1 MKFFRKLKEKLFSTS
16 SKIKDGL
23 EGIIDNQ
30 SIENVQEEQSK
41 QDKLDKNLSQ
51 KINENF
57 EQKKE
62 KTLEESHKNNI
73 KIDKTKSLVS
83 VSNKSKELPNTVE
96 KIQKTSSSKK
106 TGIFSKII
114 KTVEKVTKKR
124 KLDDKMLN
132 EIEDLLISSDIGVST
147 ASLIVEKIKKEN
159 FSKELD
165 IKQLKQLISDEIY
178 EIMNVSD
185 SFLKIKEDQLNIW
198 LFVGVNGS
206 GKTTT
211 IGKIAKQEKDNGK
224 KVILAAADTF
234 RAAAVDQLSI
244 WSKRVGI
251 EMVKGEEKSDPASV
265 VYKAIEEAKLYYA
278 SNDRGKMIM
287 ACGTGKTYT
296 SLKIAEAIANKKF
309 VLYMVPSLALMS
321 QSIREWKNDCEE
333 EFIAFSACS
342 DKKVGKVKS
351 DNDQIQV
358 KLNELGYDFD
368 ERNINKLFKQFKNL
382 ADKKKQVFEEDLYAM
397 VESEKNFQKKMPIN
411 LIDLSLKCGQGKN
424 AEAKLKLEI
433 FGEKKLIKEVG
444 NGPIDAIFN
453 ALKALIPNKANLIV
467 YQVNAIT
474 KGTDAQAEVNVRLE
488 EKSISVQGQGSD
500 IDTMVASA
508 KAYINA
514 MNKLILKRKRANDSK
529 SVFQTSNEKLN
540 KHVI

>member
-30 SIENVQEEQSK
+30 SIENVKEEQSK
-41 QDKLDKNLSQ
+41 QDKLDKSLSQ

-83 VSNKSKELPNTVE
+83 VSNKSKELPSTVE

-178 EIMNVSD
+178 EIMDVSD

-265 VYKAIEEAKLYYA
+265 VYKAIEEAKKSDYDLLLIDTA
-278 SNDRGKMIM
+278 GRLQNKTDLMQELEKIIRVIKKQDPSAPHNCLIVLDATTGQNVISQVEVFLQSAGLTGIIMTKLDGTARGGVLV
-287 ACGTGKTYT
+287 AVT
-296 SLKIAEAIANKKF
+296 KKF
-309 VLYMVPSLALMS
+309 NLPIYR
-321 QSIREWKNDCEE
+321 I
-333 EFIAFSACS
+333 
-342 DKKVGKVKS
+342 G
-351 DNDQIQV
+351 
-358 KLNELGYDFD
+358 LGEKIEDLETFD
-368 ERNINKLFKQFKNL
+368 PKLFSR
-382 ADKKKQVFEEDLYAM
+382 V
-397 VESEKNFQKKMPIN
+397 I
-411 LIDLSLKCGQGKN
+411 
-424 AEAKLKLEI
+424 
-433 FGEKKLIKEVG
+433 VG
-444 NGPIDAIFN
+444 LDNNP
-453 ALKALIPNKANLIV
+453 V
-467 YQVNAIT
+467 
-474 KGTDAQAEVNVRLE
+474 
-488 EKSISVQGQGSD
+488 
-500 IDTMVASA
+500 
-508 KAYINA
+508 
-514 MNKLILKRKRANDSK
+514 
-529 SVFQTSNEKLN
+529 
-540 KHVI
+540 

>member
-23 EGIIDNQ
+23 EGIIDKQ
-30 SIENVQEEQSK
+30 SIENVKEEQSK
-41 QDKLDKNLSQ
+41 QDTLDNNLSQ
-51 KINENF
+51 KLNENF

-62 KTLEESHKNNI
+62 KTLKESHKNNI

-83 VSNKSKELPNTVE
+83 ISNKNKELPNTVE
-96 KIQKTSSSKK
+96 QTQKTSSSKK

-178 EIMNVSD
+178 EIMDVSD
-185 SFLKIKEDQLNIW
+185 SILKIKEDQLNIW

-265 VYKAIEEAKLYYA
+265 VYKAIEEAKK
-278 SNDRGKMIM
+278 NDYDLLLIDTAGRLQNKTDLMQELEKIIRVIKKQDPSAPHNCLIVLDATSGQNVNSQVEVFLQSAGLTGIIMTKLDGTARGGVLV
-287 ACGTGKTYT
+287 AVT
-296 SLKIAEAIANKKF
+296 KKF
-309 VLYMVPSLALMS
+309 NLPIYR
-321 QSIREWKNDCEE
+321 I
-333 EFIAFSACS
+333 
-342 DKKVGKVKS
+342 G
-351 DNDQIQV
+351 
-358 KLNELGYDFD
+358 LGEKIEDLETFD
-368 ERNINKLFKQFKNL
+368 PKLFSR
-382 ADKKKQVFEEDLYAM
+382 V
-397 VESEKNFQKKMPIN
+397 I
-411 LIDLSLKCGQGKN
+411 
-424 AEAKLKLEI
+424 
-433 FGEKKLIKEVG
+433 VG
-444 NGPIDAIFN
+444 LDNNP
-453 ALKALIPNKANLIV
+453 V
-467 YQVNAIT
+467 
-474 KGTDAQAEVNVRLE
+474 
-488 EKSISVQGQGSD
+488 
-500 IDTMVASA
+500 
-508 KAYINA
+508 
-514 MNKLILKRKRANDSK
+514 
-529 SVFQTSNEKLN
+529 
-540 KHVI
+540 

>member
-41 QDKLDKNLSQ
+41 QDKLDKSLSQ

-178 EIMNVSD
+178 EIMDVSD

-265 VYKAIEEAKLYYA
+265 VYKAIEEAK
-278 SNDRGKMIM
+278 
-287 ACGTGKTYT
+287 
-296 SLKIAEAIANKKF
+296 
-309 VLYMVPSLALMS
+309 
-321 QSIREWKNDCEE
+321 
-333 EFIAFSACS
+333 
-342 DKKVGKVKS
+342 KS
-351 DNDQIQV
+351 DYDLLLIDTAGRLQNKTDLMQELEKIIRVIKKQDPSAPHNCLIVLDATTGQNVISQV
-358 KLNELGYDFD
+358 EVFLQSAGLTGIIMTKLDGTARGGVLVAVTNKFNLPIYRIGLGEKIEDLETFD
-368 ERNINKLFKQFKNL
+368 PKLFSR
-382 ADKKKQVFEEDLYAM
+382 V
-397 VESEKNFQKKMPIN
+397 I
-411 LIDLSLKCGQGKN
+411 
-424 AEAKLKLEI
+424 
-433 FGEKKLIKEVG
+433 VG
-444 NGPIDAIFN
+444 LDNNP
-453 ALKALIPNKANLIV
+453 V
-467 YQVNAIT
+467 
-474 KGTDAQAEVNVRLE
+474 
-488 EKSISVQGQGSD
+488 
-500 IDTMVASA
+500 
-508 KAYINA
+508 
-514 MNKLILKRKRANDSK
+514 
-529 SVFQTSNEKLN
+529 
-540 KHVI
+540 

>member
-30 SIENVQEEQSK
+30 SIENIQEEQSK
-41 QDKLDKNLSQ
+41 QDKLDKSLSQ

-83 VSNKSKELPNTVE
+83 VSNKSKELPSTVE

-124 KLDDKMLN
+124 KLDDKMLY

-265 VYKAIEEAKLYYA
+265 VYKAIEEAKKSDYDLLLIDTA
-278 SNDRGKMIM
+278 GRLQNKTDLMQELEKIIRVIKKQDPSAPHNCLIVLDATTGQNVISQVEVFLQSAGLTGIIMTKLDGTARGGVLV
-287 ACGTGKTYT
+287 AVT
-296 SLKIAEAIANKKF
+296 KKF
-309 VLYMVPSLALMS
+309 NLPIYR
-321 QSIREWKNDCEE
+321 I
-333 EFIAFSACS
+333 
-342 DKKVGKVKS
+342 G
-351 DNDQIQV
+351 
-358 KLNELGYDFD
+358 LGEKIEDLETFD
-368 ERNINKLFKQFKNL
+368 PKLFSR
-382 ADKKKQVFEEDLYAM
+382 V
-397 VESEKNFQKKMPIN
+397 I
-411 LIDLSLKCGQGKN
+411 
-424 AEAKLKLEI
+424 
-433 FGEKKLIKEVG
+433 VG
-444 NGPIDAIFN
+444 LDNNP
-453 ALKALIPNKANLIV
+453 V
-467 YQVNAIT
+467 
-474 KGTDAQAEVNVRLE
+474 
-488 EKSISVQGQGSD
+488 
-500 IDTMVASA
+500 
-508 KAYINA
+508 
-514 MNKLILKRKRANDSK
+514 
-529 SVFQTSNEKLN
+529 
-540 KHVI
+540 

>member
-30 SIENVQEEQSK
+30 SIENVKEEQSK
-41 QDKLDKNLSQ
+41 QDKLDKSLSQ

-265 VYKAIEEAKLYYA
+265 VYKAIEEAKK
-278 SNDRGKMIM
+278 NDYDLLLIDTAGRLQNKTDLMQELEKIIRVIKKQDPSAPHNCLIVLDATTGQNVISQVEVFLQSAGLTGIIMTKLDGTARGGVLV
-287 ACGTGKTYT
+287 AVT
-296 SLKIAEAIANKKF
+296 KKF
-309 VLYMVPSLALMS
+309 NLPIYR
-321 QSIREWKNDCEE
+321 I
-333 EFIAFSACS
+333 
-342 DKKVGKVKS
+342 G
-351 DNDQIQV
+351 
-358 KLNELGYDFD
+358 LGEKIEDLETFD
-368 ERNINKLFKQFKNL
+368 PKLFSR
-382 ADKKKQVFEEDLYAM
+382 V
-397 VESEKNFQKKMPIN
+397 I
-411 LIDLSLKCGQGKN
+411 
-424 AEAKLKLEI
+424 
-433 FGEKKLIKEVG
+433 VG
-444 NGPIDAIFN
+444 LDNNP
-453 ALKALIPNKANLIV
+453 V
-467 YQVNAIT
+467 
-474 KGTDAQAEVNVRLE
+474 
-488 EKSISVQGQGSD
+488 
-500 IDTMVASA
+500 
-508 KAYINA
+508 
-514 MNKLILKRKRANDSK
+514 
-529 SVFQTSNEKLN
+529 
-540 KHVI
+540 

>member
-41 QDKLDKNLSQ
+41 QDNLDKSLSQ

-265 VYKAIEEAKLYYA
+265 VYKAIEEAKKSDYDLLLIDTA
-278 SNDRGKMIM
+278 GRLQNKTDLMQELEKIIRVIKKQDPSAPHNCLIVLDATTGQNVISQVEVFLQSAGLTGIIMTKLDGTARGGVLV
-287 ACGTGKTYT
+287 AVT
-296 SLKIAEAIANKKF
+296 KKF
-309 VLYMVPSLALMS
+309 NLPIYR
-321 QSIREWKNDCEE
+321 I
-333 EFIAFSACS
+333 
-342 DKKVGKVKS
+342 G
-351 DNDQIQV
+351 
-358 KLNELGYDFD
+358 LGEKIEDLETFD
-368 ERNINKLFKQFKNL
+368 PKLFSR
-382 ADKKKQVFEEDLYAM
+382 V
-397 VESEKNFQKKMPIN
+397 I
-411 LIDLSLKCGQGKN
+411 
-424 AEAKLKLEI
+424 
-433 FGEKKLIKEVG
+433 VG
-444 NGPIDAIFN
+444 LDNNP
-453 ALKALIPNKANLIV
+453 V
-467 YQVNAIT
+467 
-474 KGTDAQAEVNVRLE
+474 
-488 EKSISVQGQGSD
+488 
-500 IDTMVASA
+500 
-508 KAYINA
+508 
-514 MNKLILKRKRANDSK
+514 
-529 SVFQTSNEKLN
+529 
-540 KHVI
+540 

>member
-23 EGIIDNQ
+23 EEIIDNQ

-41 QDKLDKNLSQ
+41 QDKLDKSLSQ

-83 VSNKSKELPNTVE
+83 VSNKSKELPSTVE

-178 EIMNVSD
+178 EIMNVAD

-265 VYKAIEEAKLYYA
+265 VYKAIEEAKKSDYDLLLIDTA
-278 SNDRGKMIM
+278 GRLQNKTDLMQELEKIIRVIKKQDPSAPHNCLIVLDATTGQNVISQVEVFLQSAGLTGIIMTKLDGTARGGVLV
-287 ACGTGKTYT
+287 AVT
-296 SLKIAEAIANKKF
+296 KKF
-309 VLYMVPSLALMS
+309 NLPIYR
-321 QSIREWKNDCEE
+321 I
-333 EFIAFSACS
+333 
-342 DKKVGKVKS
+342 G
-351 DNDQIQV
+351 
-358 KLNELGYDFD
+358 LGEKIEDLETFD
-368 ERNINKLFKQFKNL
+368 PKLFSR
-382 ADKKKQVFEEDLYAM
+382 V
-397 VESEKNFQKKMPIN
+397 I
-411 LIDLSLKCGQGKN
+411 
-424 AEAKLKLEI
+424 
-433 FGEKKLIKEVG
+433 VG
-444 NGPIDAIFN
+444 LDNNP
-453 ALKALIPNKANLIV
+453 V
-467 YQVNAIT
+467 
-474 KGTDAQAEVNVRLE
+474 
-488 EKSISVQGQGSD
+488 
-500 IDTMVASA
+500 
-508 KAYINA
+508 
-514 MNKLILKRKRANDSK
+514 
-529 SVFQTSNEKLN
+529 
-540 KHVI
+540 

>member
-23 EGIIDNQ
+23 EGIIDKQ
-30 SIENVQEEQSK
+30 SIENVKEEQSK
-41 QDKLDKNLSQ
+41 QDTLDKNLSQ
-51 KINENF
+51 KLIENF

-62 KTLEESHKNNI
+62 KTIKESHKNKI

-83 VSNKSKELPNTVE
+83 ISNKNKELSNTVE
-96 KIQKTSSSKK
+96 QTQKTSSSKK
-106 TGIFSKII
+106 PGIFSKII

-147 ASLIVEKIKKEN
+147 ASLIVKKIKKEN

-178 EIMNVSD
+178 EIMDVSD
-185 SFLKIKEDQLNIW
+185 SILKIKEDQLNIW

-265 VYKAIEEAKLYYA
+265 VYKAIEEAK
-278 SNDRGKMIM
+278 
-287 ACGTGKTYT
+287 
-296 SLKIAEAIANKKF
+296 
-309 VLYMVPSLALMS
+309 
-321 QSIREWKNDCEE
+321 KNDYDLLLIDTAGRLQNKTDLMQELE
-333 EFIAFSACS
+333 KIIRVIKKQDPSAPHNCLIVLDATS
-342 DKKVGKVKS
+342 GQNVNS
-351 DNDQIQV
+351 QV
-358 KLNELGYDFD
+358 EVFLQSAGLTGIIMTKLDGTARGGVLVAVTNKFNLPIYRIGLGEKIEDLETFD
-368 ERNINKLFKQFKNL
+368 PKLFSRVIVGL
-382 ADKKKQVFEEDLYAM
+382 DSDL
-397 VESEKNFQKKMPIN
+397 V
-411 LIDLSLKCGQGKN
+411 
-424 AEAKLKLEI
+424 
-433 FGEKKLIKEVG
+433 
-444 NGPIDAIFN
+444 
-453 ALKALIPNKANLIV
+453 
-467 YQVNAIT
+467 
-474 KGTDAQAEVNVRLE
+474 
-488 EKSISVQGQGSD
+488 
-500 IDTMVASA
+500 
-508 KAYINA
+508 
-514 MNKLILKRKRANDSK
+514 
-529 SVFQTSNEKLN
+529 
-540 KHVI
+540 

>member
-30 SIENVQEEQSK
+30 SIENVKEEQSK
-41 QDKLDKNLSQ
+41 KDKLDKSLSQ

-57 EQKKE
+57 EKKKE

-83 VSNKSKELPNTVE
+83 VSNKSKELPSTVE

-178 EIMNVSD
+178 EIMDVSD

-265 VYKAIEEAKLYYA
+265 VYKAIEEAKKSDYDLLLIDTA
-278 SNDRGKMIM
+278 GRLQNKTDLMQELEKIIRVIKKQDPSAPHNCLIVLDATTGQNVISQVEVFLQSAGLTGIIMTKLDGTARGGVLV
-287 ACGTGKTYT
+287 AVT
-296 SLKIAEAIANKKF
+296 KKF
-309 VLYMVPSLALMS
+309 NLPIYR
-321 QSIREWKNDCEE
+321 I
-333 EFIAFSACS
+333 
-342 DKKVGKVKS
+342 G
-351 DNDQIQV
+351 
-358 KLNELGYDFD
+358 LGEKIEDLETFD
-368 ERNINKLFKQFKNL
+368 PKLFSR
-382 ADKKKQVFEEDLYAM
+382 V
-397 VESEKNFQKKMPIN
+397 I
-411 LIDLSLKCGQGKN
+411 
-424 AEAKLKLEI
+424 
-433 FGEKKLIKEVG
+433 VG
-444 NGPIDAIFN
+444 LDNNP
-453 ALKALIPNKANLIV
+453 V
-467 YQVNAIT
+467 
-474 KGTDAQAEVNVRLE
+474 
-488 EKSISVQGQGSD
+488 
-500 IDTMVASA
+500 
-508 KAYINA
+508 
-514 MNKLILKRKRANDSK
+514 
-529 SVFQTSNEKLN
+529 
-540 KHVI
+540 

>member
-41 QDKLDKNLSQ
+41 QDKLDKSLSQ

-83 VSNKSKELPNTVE
+83 VSNKSKELPSTVE

-132 EIEDLLISSDIGVST
+132 EIEDLLISSDLGVST

-178 EIMNVSD
+178 EIMNVAD

-265 VYKAIEEAKLYYA
+265 VYKAIEEAK
-278 SNDRGKMIM
+278 
-287 ACGTGKTYT
+287 
-296 SLKIAEAIANKKF
+296 
-309 VLYMVPSLALMS
+309 
-321 QSIREWKNDCEE
+321 
-333 EFIAFSACS
+333 
-342 DKKVGKVKS
+342 KS
-351 DNDQIQV
+351 DYDLLLIDTAGRLQNKTDLMQELEKIIRVIKKQDPSAPHNCLIVLDATTGQNVISQV
-358 KLNELGYDFD
+358 EVFLQSAGLTGIIMTKLDGTARGGVLVAVTNKFNLPIYRIGLGEKIEDLETFD
-368 ERNINKLFKQFKNL
+368 PKLFSR
-382 ADKKKQVFEEDLYAM
+382 V
-397 VESEKNFQKKMPIN
+397 I
-411 LIDLSLKCGQGKN
+411 
-424 AEAKLKLEI
+424 
-433 FGEKKLIKEVG
+433 VG
-444 NGPIDAIFN
+444 LDNNP
-453 ALKALIPNKANLIV
+453 V
-467 YQVNAIT
+467 
-474 KGTDAQAEVNVRLE
+474 
-488 EKSISVQGQGSD
+488 
-500 IDTMVASA
+500 
-508 KAYINA
+508 
-514 MNKLILKRKRANDSK
+514 
-529 SVFQTSNEKLN
+529 
-540 KHVI
+540 

>member
-30 SIENVQEEQSK
+30 SIENVKEEQSK
-41 QDKLDKNLSQ
+41 QDKLDKSLSQ

-83 VSNKSKELPNTVE
+83 VSNKSKELPSTVE

-178 EIMNVSD
+178 EIMDVSD

-251 EMVKGEEKSDPASV
+251 EMIKGEEKSDPASV
-265 VYKAIEEAKLYYA
+265 VYKAIEEAKKSDYDLLLIDTA
-278 SNDRGKMIM
+278 GRLQNKTDLMQELEKIIRVIKKQDPSAPHNCLIVLDATTGQNVISQVEVFLQSAGLTGIIMTKLDGTARGGVLV
-287 ACGTGKTYT
+287 AVT
-296 SLKIAEAIANKKF
+296 KKF
-309 VLYMVPSLALMS
+309 NLPIYR
-321 QSIREWKNDCEE
+321 I
-333 EFIAFSACS
+333 
-342 DKKVGKVKS
+342 G
-351 DNDQIQV
+351 
-358 KLNELGYDFD
+358 LGEKIEDLETFD
-368 ERNINKLFKQFKNL
+368 PKLFSR
-382 ADKKKQVFEEDLYAM
+382 V
-397 VESEKNFQKKMPIN
+397 I
-411 LIDLSLKCGQGKN
+411 
-424 AEAKLKLEI
+424 
-433 FGEKKLIKEVG
+433 VG
-444 NGPIDAIFN
+444 LDNNP
-453 ALKALIPNKANLIV
+453 V
-467 YQVNAIT
+467 
-474 KGTDAQAEVNVRLE
+474 
-488 EKSISVQGQGSD
+488 
-500 IDTMVASA
+500 
-508 KAYINA
+508 
-514 MNKLILKRKRANDSK
+514 
-529 SVFQTSNEKLN
+529 
-540 KHVI
+540 

>member
-41 QDKLDKNLSQ
+41 QDKLDKSLSQ

-62 KTLEESHKNNI
+62 KTLEESYKNNI

-83 VSNKSKELPNTVE
+83 VSNKSKELPSTVE

-265 VYKAIEEAKLYYA
+265 VYKAIEEAKKSDYDLLLIDTA
-278 SNDRGKMIM
+278 GRLQNKTDLMQELEKIIRVLKKQDPTAPHNCLIVLDATTGQNVISQVEVFLQSAGLTGIIMTKLDGTARGGVLV
-287 ACGTGKTYT
+287 AVT
-296 SLKIAEAIANKKF
+296 KKF
-309 VLYMVPSLALMS
+309 NLPIYR
-321 QSIREWKNDCEE
+321 I
-333 EFIAFSACS
+333 
-342 DKKVGKVKS
+342 G
-351 DNDQIQV
+351 
-358 KLNELGYDFD
+358 LGEKIEDLETFD
-368 ERNINKLFKQFKNL
+368 PKLFSR
-382 ADKKKQVFEEDLYAM
+382 V
-397 VESEKNFQKKMPIN
+397 I
-411 LIDLSLKCGQGKN
+411 
-424 AEAKLKLEI
+424 
-433 FGEKKLIKEVG
+433 VG
-444 NGPIDAIFN
+444 LDNNP
-453 ALKALIPNKANLIV
+453 V
-467 YQVNAIT
+467 
-474 KGTDAQAEVNVRLE
+474 
-488 EKSISVQGQGSD
+488 
-500 IDTMVASA
+500 
-508 KAYINA
+508 
-514 MNKLILKRKRANDSK
+514 
-529 SVFQTSNEKLN
+529 
-540 KHVI
+540 

>member
-41 QDKLDKNLSQ
+41 QDKLDKSLSQ

-83 VSNKSKELPNTVE
+83 VSNKSKELPSTDE

-251 EMVKGEEKSDPASV
+251 EMVIGEEKSDPASV
-265 VYKAIEEAKLYYA
+265 VYKAIEEAKKSDYDLLLIDTA
-278 SNDRGKMIM
+278 GRLQNKTDLMQELEKIIRVIKKQDPSAPHNCLIVLDATTGQNVISQVEVFLQSAGLTGIIMTKLDGTARGGVLV
-287 ACGTGKTYT
+287 AVT
-296 SLKIAEAIANKKF
+296 KKF
-309 VLYMVPSLALMS
+309 NLPIYR
-321 QSIREWKNDCEE
+321 I
-333 EFIAFSACS
+333 
-342 DKKVGKVKS
+342 G
-351 DNDQIQV
+351 
-358 KLNELGYDFD
+358 LGEKIEDLETFD
-368 ERNINKLFKQFKNL
+368 PKLFSR
-382 ADKKKQVFEEDLYAM
+382 V
-397 VESEKNFQKKMPIN
+397 I
-411 LIDLSLKCGQGKN
+411 
-424 AEAKLKLEI
+424 
-433 FGEKKLIKEVG
+433 VG
-444 NGPIDAIFN
+444 LDNNP
-453 ALKALIPNKANLIV
+453 V
-467 YQVNAIT
+467 
-474 KGTDAQAEVNVRLE
+474 
-488 EKSISVQGQGSD
+488 
-500 IDTMVASA
+500 
-508 KAYINA
+508 
-514 MNKLILKRKRANDSK
+514 
-529 SVFQTSNEKLN
+529 
-540 KHVI
+540 

>member
-41 QDKLDKNLSQ
+41 QDKLDKSLSQ

-83 VSNKSKELPNTVE
+83 VSNKSKELPSTVE

-178 EIMNVSD
+178 EIMDVSD
-185 SFLKIKEDQLNIW
+185 SILKIKKDQLNIW

-265 VYKAIEEAKLYYA
+265 VYKAIEEAKK
-278 SNDRGKMIM
+278 NDYDLLLIDTAGRLQNKTDLMQELEKIIRVIKKQDPSAPHNCLIVLDATTGQNVISQVEVFLQSAGLTGIIMTKLDGTARGGVLV
-287 ACGTGKTYT
+287 AVT
-296 SLKIAEAIANKKF
+296 KKF
-309 VLYMVPSLALMS
+309 NLPIYR
-321 QSIREWKNDCEE
+321 I
-333 EFIAFSACS
+333 
-342 DKKVGKVKS
+342 G
-351 DNDQIQV
+351 
-358 KLNELGYDFD
+358 LGEKIEDLETFD
-368 ERNINKLFKQFKNL
+368 PKLFSR
-382 ADKKKQVFEEDLYAM
+382 V
-397 VESEKNFQKKMPIN
+397 I
-411 LIDLSLKCGQGKN
+411 
-424 AEAKLKLEI
+424 
-433 FGEKKLIKEVG
+433 VG
-444 NGPIDAIFN
+444 LDNNP
-453 ALKALIPNKANLIV
+453 V
-467 YQVNAIT
+467 
-474 KGTDAQAEVNVRLE
+474 
-488 EKSISVQGQGSD
+488 
-500 IDTMVASA
+500 
-508 KAYINA
+508 
-514 MNKLILKRKRANDSK
+514 
-529 SVFQTSNEKLN
+529 
-540 KHVI
+540 

>member
-30 SIENVQEEQSK
+30 SIENVKEEQSK
-41 QDKLDKNLSQ
+41 QDKLDKSLSQ

-83 VSNKSKELPNTVE
+83 VSNKSKEFPNTVE

-265 VYKAIEEAKLYYA
+265 VYKAIEEAKKSDYDLLLIDTA
-278 SNDRGKMIM
+278 GRLQNKTDLMQELEKIIRVIKKQDPSAPHNCLIVLDATTGQNVISQVEVFLQSAGLTGIIMTKLDGTARGGVLV
-287 ACGTGKTYT
+287 AVT
-296 SLKIAEAIANKKF
+296 KKF
-309 VLYMVPSLALMS
+309 NLPIYR
-321 QSIREWKNDCEE
+321 I
-333 EFIAFSACS
+333 
-342 DKKVGKVKS
+342 G
-351 DNDQIQV
+351 
-358 KLNELGYDFD
+358 LGEKIEDLETFD
-368 ERNINKLFKQFKNL
+368 PKLFSR
-382 ADKKKQVFEEDLYAM
+382 V
-397 VESEKNFQKKMPIN
+397 I
-411 LIDLSLKCGQGKN
+411 
-424 AEAKLKLEI
+424 
-433 FGEKKLIKEVG
+433 VG
-444 NGPIDAIFN
+444 LDNNP
-453 ALKALIPNKANLIV
+453 V
-467 YQVNAIT
+467 
-474 KGTDAQAEVNVRLE
+474 
-488 EKSISVQGQGSD
+488 
-500 IDTMVASA
+500 
-508 KAYINA
+508 
-514 MNKLILKRKRANDSK
+514 
-529 SVFQTSNEKLN
+529 
-540 KHVI
+540 

>member
-30 SIENVQEEQSK
+30 SIENVKEEQSK
-41 QDKLDKNLSQ
+41 QDKLDKSLSQ
-51 KINENF
+51 NINENF

-83 VSNKSKELPNTVE
+83 VSNKSKELPSTVE

-265 VYKAIEEAKLYYA
+265 VYKAIEEAKKSDYDLLLIDTA
-278 SNDRGKMIM
+278 GRLQNKTDLMQELEKIIRVIKKQDPSAPHNCLIVLDATTGQNVISQVEVFLQSAGLTGIIMTKLDGTARGGVLV
-287 ACGTGKTYT
+287 AVT
-296 SLKIAEAIANKKF
+296 KKF
-309 VLYMVPSLALMS
+309 NLPIYR
-321 QSIREWKNDCEE
+321 I
-333 EFIAFSACS
+333 
-342 DKKVGKVKS
+342 G
-351 DNDQIQV
+351 
-358 KLNELGYDFD
+358 LGEKIEDLETFD
-368 ERNINKLFKQFKNL
+368 PKLFSR
-382 ADKKKQVFEEDLYAM
+382 V
-397 VESEKNFQKKMPIN
+397 I
-411 LIDLSLKCGQGKN
+411 
-424 AEAKLKLEI
+424 
-433 FGEKKLIKEVG
+433 VG
-444 NGPIDAIFN
+444 LDNNP
-453 ALKALIPNKANLIV
+453 V
-467 YQVNAIT
+467 
-474 KGTDAQAEVNVRLE
+474 
-488 EKSISVQGQGSD
+488 
-500 IDTMVASA
+500 
-508 KAYINA
+508 
-514 MNKLILKRKRANDSK
+514 
-529 SVFQTSNEKLN
+529 
-540 KHVI
+540 

>member
-41 QDKLDKNLSQ
+41 QDKLDKSLSQ

-73 KIDKTKSLVS
+73 KIDKTKNLVS
-83 VSNKSKELPNTVE
+83 VSNKSKELPSTVE

-265 VYKAIEEAKLYYA
+265 VYKAIEEAKKSDYDLLLIDTA
-278 SNDRGKMIM
+278 GRLQNKTDLMQELEKIIRVIKKQDPSAPHNCLIVLDATTGQNVISQVEVFLQSAGLTGIIMTKLDGTARGGVLV
-287 ACGTGKTYT
+287 AVT
-296 SLKIAEAIANKKF
+296 KKF
-309 VLYMVPSLALMS
+309 NLPIYR
-321 QSIREWKNDCEE
+321 I
-333 EFIAFSACS
+333 
-342 DKKVGKVKS
+342 G
-351 DNDQIQV
+351 
-358 KLNELGYDFD
+358 LGEKIEDLETFD
-368 ERNINKLFKQFKNL
+368 PKLFSR
-382 ADKKKQVFEEDLYAM
+382 V
-397 VESEKNFQKKMPIN
+397 I
-411 LIDLSLKCGQGKN
+411 
-424 AEAKLKLEI
+424 
-433 FGEKKLIKEVG
+433 VG
-444 NGPIDAIFN
+444 LDNNP
-453 ALKALIPNKANLIV
+453 V
-467 YQVNAIT
+467 
-474 KGTDAQAEVNVRLE
+474 
-488 EKSISVQGQGSD
+488 
-500 IDTMVASA
+500 
-508 KAYINA
+508 
-514 MNKLILKRKRANDSK
+514 
-529 SVFQTSNEKLN
+529 
-540 KHVI
+540 

>member
-30 SIENVQEEQSK
+30 SIENVKEEQSK
-41 QDKLDKNLSQ
+41 QDKLDKSLLQ
-51 KINENF
+51 KIDENF

-265 VYKAIEEAKLYYA
+265 VYKAIEEAKKSDYDLLLIDTA
-278 SNDRGKMIM
+278 GRLQNKTDLMQELEKIIRVIKKQDPSAPHNCLIVLDATTGQNVISQVEVFLQSAGLTGIIMTKLDGTARGGVLV
-287 ACGTGKTYT
+287 AVT
-296 SLKIAEAIANKKF
+296 KKF
-309 VLYMVPSLALMS
+309 NLPIYR
-321 QSIREWKNDCEE
+321 I
-333 EFIAFSACS
+333 
-342 DKKVGKVKS
+342 G
-351 DNDQIQV
+351 
-358 KLNELGYDFD
+358 LGEKIEDLETFD
-368 ERNINKLFKQFKNL
+368 PKLFSR
-382 ADKKKQVFEEDLYAM
+382 V
-397 VESEKNFQKKMPIN
+397 I
-411 LIDLSLKCGQGKN
+411 
-424 AEAKLKLEI
+424 
-433 FGEKKLIKEVG
+433 VG
-444 NGPIDAIFN
+444 LDNNP
-453 ALKALIPNKANLIV
+453 V
-467 YQVNAIT
+467 
-474 KGTDAQAEVNVRLE
+474 
-488 EKSISVQGQGSD
+488 
-500 IDTMVASA
+500 
-508 KAYINA
+508 
-514 MNKLILKRKRANDSK
+514 
-529 SVFQTSNEKLN
+529 
-540 KHVI
+540 

>member
-23 EGIIDNQ
+23 EGIIDKQ
-30 SIENVQEEQSK
+30 SVEDAKKEQSK
-41 QDKLDKNLSQ
+41 QDTLDKNLSQ
-51 KINENF
+51 KLNENF

-62 KTLEESHKNNI
+62 KTLKESHKNNI

-83 VSNKSKELPNTVE
+83 ISNKNKELPNTVE
-96 KIQKTSSSKK
+96 QTQKTSSSKK

-114 KTVEKVTKKR
+114 RTVEKVTKKR

-165 IKQLKQLISDEIY
+165 INQLKQLISDEIY

-185 SFLKIKEDQLNIW
+185 SFLKIKEDHLNIW

-265 VYKAIEEAKLYYA
+265 VYKAIEEAK
-278 SNDRGKMIM
+278 
-287 ACGTGKTYT
+287 
-296 SLKIAEAIANKKF
+296 
-309 VLYMVPSLALMS
+309 
-321 QSIREWKNDCEE
+321 KNDYDLLLIDTAGRLQNKTDLMQELE
-333 EFIAFSACS
+333 KIIRVIKKQDPSATHNCLIVLDATS
-342 DKKVGKVKS
+342 GQNVNS
-351 DNDQIQV
+351 QV
-358 KLNELGYDFD
+358 EVFLQSAGLTGIIMTKLDGTARGGVLVAVTNKFNLPIYRIGLGEKIEDLETFD
-368 ERNINKLFKQFKNL
+368 PKLFSR
-382 ADKKKQVFEEDLYAM
+382 V
-397 VESEKNFQKKMPIN
+397 I
-411 LIDLSLKCGQGKN
+411 
-424 AEAKLKLEI
+424 
-433 FGEKKLIKEVG
+433 VG
-444 NGPIDAIFN
+444 LDNNP
-453 ALKALIPNKANLIV
+453 V
-467 YQVNAIT
+467 
-474 KGTDAQAEVNVRLE
+474 
-488 EKSISVQGQGSD
+488 
-500 IDTMVASA
+500 
-508 KAYINA
+508 
-514 MNKLILKRKRANDSK
+514 
-529 SVFQTSNEKLN
+529 
-540 KHVI
+540 